1 MNRPYIMYV
10 MQMFLYPNTWYVA
23 VDDSI
28 HSKFKNS
35 NFAEIFGIR
44 KLESRA
50 SMLRYLRDP
59 RFSRFATIPGVTN
72 T

>member
-23 VDDSI
+23 VDDSS

-35 NFAEIFGIR
+35 NFAEIFGTKILKPPVFR
-44 KLESRA
+44 LS
-50 SMLRYLRDP
+50 
-59 RFSRFATIPGVTN
+59 
-72 T
+72 